1 MATDSV
7 PGKSNPVPVA
17 TKQGNFRLNDYLDV
31 ATLTDALYLKLAGGT
46 MVGDLIMDDASI
58 SISDNYNLI
67 LGDDSDSK
75 ITYDGTNLIIDPN
88 TVGSGHV
95 NIQGQTLLDDKLK
108 FTQVDG
114 NEYIDS
120 LADGEL
126 DIGATTAINL
136 RSDTVFIGAGQGAL
150 FTNTAGDLTIT
161 PSGTGVGVDGII
173 GSSAF
178 TSVTTQ
184 FDKTE
189 DTTLATVTG
198 LTATVAA
205 GKTYRFFTQLFIT
218 DATPPGSYAKIA
230 IDGTATATQFK
241 ARVRSEDADGSIDTS
256 ATITALGETFT
267 SVSESGHVITVTG
280 VITVNGA
287 GTLTVQFA
295 QASSNATACSV
306 LTGSHF
312 EVIEI
317 L

>member
-67 LGDDSDSK
+67 LGNDSDSK

-136 RSDTVFIGAGQGAL
+136 RSDTVFIGAGTGLPYGEIYGHNVAYDLVLTDLDTPYQVLGYAVNGQSNL
-150 FTNTAGDLTIT
+150 TTPDHTNDHITIT
-161 PSGTGVGVDGII
+161 KTGVYQVSYTLGCKC
-173 GSSAF
+173 SSAVDVSF
-178 TSVTTQ
+178 EVKKNNGATGHENSDIHFKLVAGGTLVSIGTSCII
-184 FDKTE
+184 
-189 DTTLATVTG
+189 A
-198 LTATVAA
+198 LTADDTLELWGHRNDGAAASRTVVVDHC
-205 GKTYRFFTQLFIT
+205 QLN
-218 DATPPGSYAKIA
+218 
-230 IDGTATATQFK
+230 
-241 ARVRSEDADGSIDTS
+241 
-256 ATITALGETFT
+256 
-267 SVSESGHVITVTG
+267 VIMIG
-280 VITVNGA
+280 G
-287 GTLTVQFA
+287 
-295 QASSNATACSV
+295 
-306 LTGSHF
+306 
-312 EVIEI
+312 
-317 L
+317 